1 MPMPQRVAITGSS
14 GLIGSALSAFLRER
28 GDEVVHLV
36 RRPSRTPDEI
46 TWDPTSRQLDPASLD
61 GVTAVVNLAGAGVG
75 DQRWTPKYQQQILA
89 SRVDSTHTIA
99 TALAQRGGEAR
110 LVSGSAV
117 GFYGDRDDEVLTEDS
132 SAGSG
137 FLTEVVRAWE
147 AATAPAAAA
156 GIPVAFSRTGLVMAP
171 HGGALERMIPL
182 AKAGINGP
190 LGSGRQWWP
199 WISLRDTV
207 AALTHL
213 VDHPEVVGP
222 VNVVGA
228 SPARQRDVAKAL
240 GRAVHRPA
248 VLPAPSFGIK
258 AVLGGFAVEVL
269 TSKRAVP
276 ARLTDSGFVHQD
288 VDLDATFAA
297 LIS

>member
-1 MPMPQRVAITGSS
+1 V
-14 GLIGSALSAFLRER
+14 
-28 GDEVVHLV
+28 
-36 RRPSRTPDEI
+36 
-46 TWDPTSRQLDPASLD
+46 
-61 GVTAVVNLAGAGVG
+61 
-75 DQRWTPKYQQQILA
+75 
-89 SRVDSTHTIA
+89 
-99 TALAQRGGEAR
+99 
-110 LVSGSAV
+110 
-117 GFYGDRDDEVLTEDS
+117 
-132 SAGSG
+132 
-137 FLTEVVRAWE
+137 
-147 AATAPAAAA
+147 A

-171 HGGALERMIPL
+171 HGGALQRMIPL

-213 VDHPEVVGP
+213 VDHPEVVGA

-228 SPARQRDVAKAL
+228 TPARQRDVAKAL

-248 VLPAPSFGIK
+248 LLPAPSFGIK

-276 ARLTDSGFVHQD
+276 ARLVDSGFVHQD

-297 LIS
+297 LIG

>member
-1 MPMPQRVAITGSS
+1 MPQRVAITGSS
-14 GLIGSALSAFLRER
+14 GLIGSALSAFLTAR

-36 RRPSRTPDEI
+36 RRPSRTPSEVA
-46 TWDPTSRQLDPASLD
+46 WDPASRHLD
-61 GVTAVVNLAGAGVG
+61 PDAIEGATAVVNLAGAGVG
-75 DQRWTPKYQQQILA
+75 DQRWTPRYQQQILA

-99 TALAQRGGEAR
+99 TALAQRGGTAR

-117 GFYGDRDDEVLTEDS
+117 GFYGDRGDEVLTEES
-132 SAGSG
+132 AAGSG

-147 AATAPAAAA
+147 AAADPAVDA

-171 HGGALERMIPL
+171 GGGALERMIPL
-182 AKAGINGP
+182 AKVGINGC

-199 WISLRDTV
+199 WISLHDTV

-213 VDHPEVVGP
+213 VDHPEIVGP

-228 SPARQRDVAKAL
+228 APTRQLDVAKAL
-240 GRAVHRPA
+240 GRALRRPA
-248 VLPAPSFGIK
+248 LLPAPAFGIK
-258 AVLGGFAVEVL
+258 AVLGGFSVEVL

-276 ARLTDSGFVHQD
+276 ARLVDSGFTHRD
-288 VDLDATFAA
+288 HDLAATLAA
-297 LIS
+297 MTA

>member
-1 MPMPQRVAITGSS
+1 MPQRVAITGSS

-36 RRPSRTPDEI
+36 RRPAKTPDEV
-46 TWDPTSRQLDPASLD
+46 TWDPASRRMDPAVLD

-75 DQRWTPKYQQQILA
+75 DHRWTPGYQQQILA

-99 TALAQRGGEAR
+99 TALAQRGGDAR

-117 GFYGDRDDEVLTEDS
+117 GFYGDRGDEVLTED
-132 SAGSG
+132 AGAGDG

-147 AATAPAAAA
+147 AAAAPAAAA

-171 HGGALERMIPL
+171 HGGALQRMIPL

-228 SPARQRDVAKAL
+228 TAARQRDVAKAL

-248 VLPAPSFGIK
+248 LLPAPSFGIK

-276 ARLTDSGFVHQD
+276 ARLVDSGFVHHD

-297 LIS
+297 LID

>member
-1 MPMPQRVAITGSS
+1 MPQRVAITGSS

-36 RRPSRTPDEI
+36 RRPARTPDEV
-46 TWDPTSRQLDPASLD
+46 TWDPASRHLDPASLD

-75 DQRWTPKYQQQILA
+75 DKRWTPGYQQQILA

-99 TALAQRGGEAR
+99 TALAQRGGDAR

-117 GFYGDRDDEVLTEDS
+117 GFYGDRGDEVLTEDS
-132 SAGSG
+132 GAGSG

-156 GIPVAFSRTGLVMAP
+156 GVSVAFSRTGLVMTP
-171 HGGALERMIPL
+171 DGGALERMIPL
-182 AKAGINGP
+182 ARAGINGP

-228 SPARQRDVAKAL
+228 TPARQRDVAKAL

-248 VLPAPSFGIK
+248 LLPAPSFGIK

-276 ARLTDSGFVHQD
+276 ARLADSGFVHQD

-297 LIS
+297 LIG

>member
-1 MPMPQRVAITGSS
+1 MPQRVAITGSS

-36 RRPSRTPDEI
+36 RRPARTPDEV
-46 TWDPTSRQLDPASLD
+46 TWDPASRHLDPASLD

-75 DQRWTPKYQQQILA
+75 DKRWTPGYQQQILA

-99 TALAQRGGEAR
+99 TALAQRGGDAR

-117 GFYGDRDDEVLTEDS
+117 GFYGDRGDEVLTEDS
-132 SAGSG
+132 GAGSG

-156 GIPVAFSRTGLVMAP
+156 GVSVAFSRTGLVMTP
-171 HGGALERMIPL
+171 DGGALERMIPL
-182 AKAGINGP
+182 ARAGINGP
-190 LGSGRQWWP
+190 LGSGRPWWP

-228 SPARQRDVAKAL
+228 TPARQRDVAKAL

-248 VLPAPSFGIK
+248 LLPAPSFGIK

-276 ARLTDSGFVHQD
+276 ARLADSGFVHQD

-297 LIS
+297 LIH

>member
-1 MPMPQRVAITGSS
+1 
-14 GLIGSALSAFLRER
+14 
-28 GDEVVHLV
+28 V

>member
-1 MPMPQRVAITGSS
+1 MPQRVAITGSS
-14 GLIGSALSAFLRER
+14 GLIGSALSAFLRDR

-36 RRPSRTPDEI
+36 RRPARTPDEI
-46 TWDPTSRQLDPASLD
+46 RWDPSSRHLDPASLD

-75 DQRWTPKYQQQILA
+75 DHRWTPRYQQQILA

-99 TALAQRGGEAR
+99 TALAQRGGRAR

-132 SAGSG
+132 GAGSG

-182 AKAGINGP
+182 ARAGINGP

-207 AALTHL
+207 AALAHL

-228 SPARQRDVAKAL
+228 APARQRDVAKAL

-276 ARLTDSGFVHQD
+276 ARLADSGFVHQD

-297 LIS
+297 LVS

>member
-1 MPMPQRVAITGSS
+1 MPQRVAITGSS
-14 GLIGSALSAFLRER
+14 GLIGSALSAFLRAR
-28 GDEVVHLV
+28 GDEVLHLV
-36 RRPSRTPDEI
+36 RRPTRTPDEVR
-46 TWDPTSRQLDPASLD
+46 WDPASRQLDPEVLD

-75 DQRWTPKYQQQILA
+75 DQRWSPAYQQLILA

-99 TALAQRGGEAR
+99 TALARRGGPAR

-117 GFYGDRDDEVLTEDS
+117 GYYGDRGDEVLTEES
-132 SAGSG
+132 GAGSG
-137 FLTEVVRAWE
+137 FLTEVVLAWE
-147 AATAPAAAA
+147 GAAAPAQEA
-156 GIPVAFSRTGLVMAP
+156 GIPVAFSRTGLVMAA
-171 HGGALERMIPL
+171 HGGALERMVPL

-199 WISLRDTV
+199 WVSLRDTV

-228 SPARQRDVAKAL
+228 APTRQRDVAKAL
-240 GRAVHRPA
+240 GRALHRPA
-248 VLPAPSFGIK
+248 LLPAPAFGIK

-276 ARLTDSGFVHQD
+276 ARLVDSGFVHQD
-288 VDLDATFAA
+288 TDLEATLTAMTA
-297 LIS
+297 